1 MSYDA
6 FAKVTDIDG
15 ESTAKGFEKCI
26 GIYSFSLSG
35 NNPASVD
42 PGRGGMSASRVSY
55 SDFSFMKQSD
65 SATCKLHEA
74 MCKGKHI
81 KEVVITLRKAT
92 GSEQEGFLIYTFS
105 DCMVSSVST
114 SGGTGGDDRPSES
127 VSLCAAKIGIEYK
140 VQGKDGKLKQ
150 AGLFEWDLTA
160 VA

>member
-6 FAKVTDIDG
+6 YAKITDIPG
-15 ESTAKGFEKCI
+15 ESTAKGFELQI
-26 GIYSFSLSG
+26 GIYSFSLTGS
-35 NNPASVD
+35 NPASVD

-65 SATCKLHEA
+65 SSTCKLHEA

-81 KEVVITLRKAT
+81 AEVVITLRKAT
-92 GSEQEGFLIYTFS
+92 GSEQEGFLIYTLS
-105 DCMVSSVST
+105 DVMVSSVST
-114 SGGTGGDDRPSES
+114 SGSSGGDDRPTES
-127 VSLCAAKIGIEYK
+127 ISLCAAKVGIEYK

>member
-6 FAKVTDIDG
+6 YAKITGIDG
-15 ESTAKGFEKCI
+15 ESTAKGFEKQI

-35 NNPASVD
+35 SNPASVD

-55 SDFSFMKQSD
+55 SDFMFMKQSD
-65 SATCKLHEA
+65 SASCKLHEA
-74 MCKGKHI
+74 MCKGTHI
-81 KEVVITLRKAT
+81 PEVVVTLRKAT
-92 GSEQEGFLIYTFS
+92 GSEQEGFLIYTLT
-105 DCMVSSVST
+105 DVMVSSVST
-114 SGGTGGDDRPSES
+114 SGSSGGDDRPTES
-127 VSLCAAKIGIEYK
+127 ISLCASKVGIEYK